1 MEFKSLSFP
10 YKYFD
15 TFVEK
20 FLINHQSIFSDKEI
34 EQSPEILLKEYAK
47 LYWELSNADK
57 NQVKFDE
64 LLEKLGSTLKD
75 TTNKEILNHA
85 IWLWGYPNNR
95 KSVPIEI
102 DGVNYKKEFFVSSG
116 VASAGAGYV
125 QYKTRGVLYCLYL
138 INSCW
143 ITDKSNVL
151 SKNISEEIKKIILND
166 IKDKGKN
173 ETEGSEEKYD
183 NEGKKWTYKIEEN
196 EDKEYT
202 TPKLVCNLLLHI
214 VDHDYEPIATDRD
227 KELIRENFEFLLEN
241 GITNDVNHD
250 LKEIRNKL
258 KKYRLLYDNETFYN
272 NKNHLDLIWRSF
284 SNSDLPL
291 TDMLRIK
298 KAVILYG
305 PPGTG
310 KTYTA
315 REIAKQLYI
324 QTKLKKD
331 IKNSQSKDA
340 LNVFEKFYNINKG
353 NNKEEGNNNEETKSE
368 EYISVLQ
375 FHINYNYEDFMVGQ
389 TIDENEIV
397 IKPGFIFDV
406 IKKANSDKNT
416 PYVVIL
422 DEINRTDI
430 SRVFGELFSA
440 MEYRN
445 KPITLPYKV
454 VEGKEPTGYEEFFKD
469 GQMFLK
475 IPKNLYFIGTMN
487 EIDFSLERVDFA
499 LRRRFLWE
507 YAGYNENA
515 LQEMLESVMFKC
527 ECEDKSKYIKL
538 NEDISDYIQSCTNL
552 NEVISNDPNLGKKYE
567 IGHAFFNISEELWEQ
582 AGEKINTAKK
592 ILWQISIKPTLEA
605 YCGSMDEQSQV
616 ALVQKCE
623 DAFKN
628 KDAKNGK

>member
-1 MEFKSLSFP
+1 MEIKGFP
-10 YKYFD
+10 YKDFD
-15 TFVEK
+15 KFVDK
-20 FLINHQSIFSDKEI
+20 FLKGHHSSFSEKEI
-34 EQSPEILLKEYAK
+34 KSTPETLLKKYAEK
-47 LYWELSNADK
+47 YWVLSNADK
-57 NQVKFDE
+57 KQVKFEEE
-64 LLEKLGSTLKD
+64 LLKELEPTLNESD
-75 TTNKEILNHA
+75 KEILNHA

-95 KSVPIEI
+95 KPTPINIE
-102 DGVNYKKEFFVSSG
+102 GVTPYKNDDLFKRTG

-138 INSCW
+138 IYSCW
-143 ITDKSNVL
+143 KTDNPK
-151 SKNISEEIKKIILND
+151 
-166 IKDKGKN
+166 
-173 ETEGSEEKYD
+173 T
-183 NEGKKWTYKIEEN
+183 KIEEKIKDDIN
-196 EDKEYT
+196 KDTYEIEGNEYT
-202 TPKLVCNLLLHI
+202 IPKLVCNLLLHI
-214 VDHDYEPIATDRD
+214 VNNNKYEPIATDRD
-227 KELIRENFEFLLEN
+227 KELIRSNFWFLLDQDN
-241 GITNDVNHD
+241 TNDVND
-250 LKEIRNKL
+250 DIRKIRNIL
-258 KKYRLLYDNETFYN
+258 KTNGLLSNDETFYN
-272 NKNHLDLIWRSF
+272 NKKHLELIWRSF

-291 TDMLRIK
+291 ADMLRIK
-298 KAVILYG
+298 KALILYG

-315 REIAKQLYI
+315 RKIAKQLYI

-331 IKNSQSKDA
+331 IKNSQSKKGA
-340 LNVFEKFYNINKG
+340 LNVFEKFYNINKE
-353 NNKEEGNNNEETKSE
+353 NNKEEGKVE

-406 IKKANSDKNT
+406 IKKANENPDM
-416 PYVVIL
+416 PHVVIL

-445 KPITLPYKV
+445 EPITLPYKV
-454 VEGKEPTGYEEFFKD
+454 VENKVPKGYEEFFKD
-469 GQMFLK
+469 GQMYLK
-475 IPKNLYFIGTMN
+475 IPDNLYFIGTMN

-515 LQEMLESVMFKC
+515 LQEMLESVMFRCKD
-527 ECEDKSKYIKL
+527 ESKYIKL
-538 NEDISDYIQSCTNL
+538 NEDISDYIQSCTKL
-552 NEVISNDPNLGKKYE
+552 NEFISDDPNLGKEYE
-567 IGHAFFNISEELWEQ
+567 IGHAFFNISEELWEKT
-582 AGEKINTAKK
+582 GKKINTAKN

-605 YCGSMDEQSQV
+605 YCGSMDKQSQE

-628 KDAKNGK
+628 KDAKNGE

>member
-1 MEFKSLSFP
+1 MEIKGFP
-10 YKYFD
+10 YKDFD
-15 TFVEK
+15 KFVDK
-20 FLINHQSIFSDKEI
+20 FLKGHHSSFSEKEI
-34 EQSPEILLKEYAK
+34 KSTPETLLKKYAEK
-47 LYWELSNADK
+47 YWVLSNADK
-57 NQVKFDE
+57 KQVKFEEE
-64 LLEKLGSTLKD
+64 LLKELEPTLNESD
-75 TTNKEILNHA
+75 KEILNHA
-85 IWLWGYPNNR
+85 IWLWGYPNNI
-95 KSVPIEI
+95 KPTPINIE
-102 DGVNYKKEFFVSSG
+102 GVTPYKNDDLFKRTG

-138 INSCW
+138 IYSCW
-143 ITDKSNVL
+143 KTDNLK
-151 SKNISEEIKKIILND
+151 
-166 IKDKGKN
+166 
-173 ETEGSEEKYD
+173 T
-183 NEGKKWTYKIEEN
+183 KIEEKIKDDIN
-196 EDKEYT
+196 KDTYEIEGNKYT
-202 TPKLVCNLLLHI
+202 IPKLVCNLLLHI
-214 VDHDYEPIATDRD
+214 VNNNKYEPIATDRD
-227 KELIRENFEFLLEN
+227 KELIRSNFWFLLDQDN
-241 GITNDVNHD
+241 TNDVND
-250 LKEIRNKL
+250 DIRKIRNIL
-258 KKYRLLYDNETFYN
+258 ETNGLLSNDETFYN
-272 NKNHLDLIWRSF
+272 NKKHLELIWRSF
-284 SNSDLPL
+284 SNNDLPL

-331 IKNSQSKDA
+331 IEIPEKKNKEISEEKSIEYSEKKKEA
-340 LNVFEKFYNINKG
+340 LNLFKKFYKLDQ
-353 NNKEEGNNNEETKSE
+353 GNNNNNEKKEETKNE

-375 FHINYNYEDFMVGQ
+375 LHINYNYEDFMVGQ
-389 TIDENEIV
+389 TIKENKIV

-507 YAGYNENA
+507 YAGYSENA
-515 LQEMLESVMFKC
+515 LQEMLESVMFRCKD
-527 ECEDKSKYIKL
+527 ESKYIKL

>member
-1 MEFKSLSFP
+1 MNLKSFP

-34 EQSPEILLKEYAK
+34 EQGPKTLLREYAK

-102 DGVNYKKEFFVSSG
+102 DGVKYHNNFFMSSG

-138 INSCW
+138 IDSCW
-143 ITDKSNVL
+143 ITDKSNVFNENL
-151 SKNISEEIKKIILND
+151 LERIKKIILND

-173 ETEGSEEKYD
+173 ETEGNEGKYD
-183 NEGKKWTYKIEEN
+183 NEGKKWTYEIEGN
-196 EDKEYT
+196 EGKEYT

-258 KKYRLLYDNETFYN
+258 KIYRLLDDNETFYN

-291 TDMLRIK
+291 TDLLRIK

-315 REIAKQLYI
+315 RKIAKQLYI

-331 IKNSQSKDA
+331 IENSKSKEDT
-340 LNVFEKFYNINKG
+340 LNLFKKFYKIG
-353 NNKEEGNNNEETKSE
+353 QENNNEETKSE

-515 LQEMLESVMFKC
+515 LQEMLESVMFRCKD
-527 ECEDKSKYIKL
+527 ESKYIKL
-538 NEDISDYIQSCTNL
+538 NEDISDYIQSCTKL
-552 NEVISNDPNLGKKYE
+552 NEFISDDPNLGKEYE
-567 IGHAFFNISEELWEQ
+567 IGHAFFNISEELWEK
-582 AGEKINTAKK
+582 AGKKINTAKN

-605 YCGSMDEQSQV
+605 YCGSMDKQSQE

-628 KDAKNGK
+628 KDAKNGE

>member
-1 MEFKSLSFP
+1 M
-10 YKYFD
+10 
-15 TFVEK
+15 
-20 FLINHQSIFSDKEI
+20 
-34 EQSPEILLKEYAK
+34 
-47 LYWELSNADK
+47 
-57 NQVKFDE
+57 
-64 LLEKLGSTLKD
+64 
-75 TTNKEILNHA
+75 
-85 IWLWGYPNNR
+85 
-95 KSVPIEI
+95 
-102 DGVNYKKEFFVSSG
+102 SSG

-151 SKNISEEIKKIILND
+151 SKNISKEIKKIILND

-183 NEGKKWTYKIEEN
+183 NEGKKWTYEIEGN
-196 EDKEYT
+196 EGKEYT

-258 KKYRLLYDNETFYN
+258 KIYSLLDDNETFYN

-291 TDMLRIK
+291 TDLLRIK

-315 REIAKQLYI
+315 RKIAKQLYI

-331 IKNSQSKDA
+331 IGNSKSNEDT
-340 LNVFEKFYNINKG
+340 LNLLKKFYKIDQ
-353 NNKEEGNNNEETKSE
+353 GNNNEETKSE

-389 TIDENEIV
+389 TIKENKIV

-406 IKKANSDKNT
+406 IKKANENPDT

-515 LQEMLESVMFKC
+515 LQEMLESVMFRCKD
-527 ECEDKSKYIKL
+527 ESKYIKL

-552 NEVISNDPNLGKKYE
+552 NEVISDDPNLGKKYE
-567 IGHAFFNISEELWEQ
+567 IGHAFFNISDDLWEQ
-582 AGEKINTAKK
+582 AGKK
-592 ILWQISIKPTLEA
+592 LILQRIFFGK
-605 YCGSMDEQSQV
+605 
-616 ALVQKCE
+616 LVLSLHLRLIVDQWM
-623 DAFKN
+623 N
-628 KDAKNGK
+628 KVK

>member
-1 MEFKSLSFP
+1 MEFKSFP
-10 YKYFD
+10 YKYFN

-34 EQSPEILLKEYAK
+34 EQSPERLLKEYAK

-196 EDKEYT
+196 EEKEYT

-227 KELIRENFEFLLEN
+227 KELIRANFKFLLN
-241 GITNDVNHD
+241 DITNNDVNHD
-250 LKEIRNKL
+250 LKDIRDKL
-258 KKYRLLYDNETFYN
+258 KDCKLLEDHETFYN
-272 NKNHLDLIWRSF
+272 NKKHLELIWRSF

-291 TDMLRIK
+291 ADMLRIK
-298 KAVILYG
+298 KALILYG

-315 REIAKQLYI
+315 RKIAKQLYI

-331 IKNSQSKDA
+331 IKNSQSKEDT
-340 LNVFEKFYNINKG
+340 LNLFKKFYKIDQ
-353 NNKEEGNNNEETKSE
+353 ENNNEENKSE

-389 TIDENEIV
+389 TIKGNEID

-406 IKKANSDKNT
+406 IKKANENPDM
-416 PYVVIL
+416 PHVVIL

-445 KPITLPYKV
+445 EPITLPYKV
-454 VEGKEPTGYEEFFKD
+454 VEDKVPKGYEEFFKD
-469 GQMFLK
+469 GQMYLK
-475 IPKNLYFIGTMN
+475 IPENLYFIGTMN

-507 YAGYNENA
+507 YAGYNEDA
-515 LQEMLESVMFKC
+515 LQDMLESVMV
-527 ECEDKSKYIKL
+527 
-538 NEDISDYIQSCTNL
+538 NEINKSDYIQSCTKL

-567 IGHAFFNISEELWEQ
+567 IGHAFFNISEKLWEQ
-582 AGEKINTAKK
+582 AGKKINTAKN
-592 ILWQISIKPTLEA
+592 ILWQISILPTLEA

-628 KDAKNGK
+628 KDAKNGE

>member
-1 MEFKSLSFP
+1 MEFKDFP
-10 YKYFD
+10 YEYFD
-15 TFVEK
+15 RFVET
-20 FLINHQSIFSDKEI
+20 FLIKHKSFLSDKEI
-34 EQSPEILLKEYAK
+34 EHSPEKLLREYAK
-47 LYWELSNADK
+47 QYWKLSNEDK
-57 NQVKFDE
+57 NQVIFE
-64 LLEKLGSTLKD
+64 NLLVKLDSTLKD
-75 TTNKEILNHA
+75 TTNMEILNHA
-85 IWLWGYPNNR
+85 IWLWGYPSDIGT
-95 KSVPIEI
+95 KPIKI
-102 DGVNYKKEFFVSSG
+102 DDVNYENEEKLFVSSG
-116 VASAGAGYV
+116 VASAGPGYV
-125 QYKTRGVLYCLYL
+125 QYKTRGILYCLYL

-151 SKNISEEIKKIILND
+151 KKDILEGIKTIILND
-166 IKDKGKN
+166 IKDKVKN
-173 ETEGSEEKYD
+173 ETEG
-183 NEGKKWTYKIEEN
+183 KKCTYKIEEN
-196 EDKEYT
+196 EEKKYT
-202 TPKLVCNLLLHI
+202 TPILVCNLLLHL

-227 KELIRENFEFLLEN
+227 KKSIRENFEFLLN
-241 GITNDVNHD
+241 GITDDVNQD
-250 LKEIRNKL
+250 LKEIRKKL
-258 KKYRLLYDNETFYN
+258 NYYNLLNDNETFYN
-272 NKNHLDLIWRSF
+272 NKEHLELIWRRF
-284 SNSDLPL
+284 SNNDLL
-291 TDMLRIK
+291 LVDMLRIK
-298 KAVILYG
+298 KALILYG

-315 REIAKQLYI
+315 RRIAKQLYI
-324 QTKLKKD
+324 LTRLKKTIENSKKD
-331 IKNSQSKDA
+331 VKNSKEVA
-340 LNVFEKFYNINKG
+340 LNLFKTFYKIDQE
-353 NNKEEGNNNEETKSE
+353 NNKEEGKVE

-389 TIDENEIV
+389 TIKENKIV

-475 IPKNLYFIGTMN
+475 IPQNLYFIGTMN

-515 LQEMLESVMFKC
+515 LQEMLESVMFRCKD
-527 ECEDKSKYIKL
+527 ESKYIKL
-538 NEDISDYIQSCTNL
+538 NEDISDYIQSCTKL
-552 NEVISNDPNLGKKYE
+552 NEVISDDPNLGKKYE
-567 IGHAFFNISEELWEQ
+567 IGHAFFNISEELWEK
-582 AGEKINTAKK
+582 AGKKINTAKN

-605 YCGSMDEQSQV
+605 YCGSMDKQSQE
-616 ALVQKCE
+616 ALVQKC
-623 DAFKN
+623 DDVFNN
-628 KDAKNGK
+628 KEAKNGNKKI

>member
-1 MEFKSLSFP
+1 MKINGFP

-34 EQSPEILLKEYAK
+34 EQGPKTLLKEYAK
-47 LYWELSNADK
+47 LYWELSKADK

-64 LLEKLGSTLKD
+64 LLEKLGSILKD

-102 DGVNYKKEFFVSSG
+102 DGVKYHNNFFMSSG

-138 INSCW
+138 IDSCW

-151 SKNISEEIKKIILND
+151 NENLLERIKRIILND

-173 ETEGSEEKYD
+173 ETEGNEGKYD
-183 NEGKKWTYKIEEN
+183 NEGKKWTYEIEGN
-196 EDKEYT
+196 EGKEYT

-214 VDHDYEPIATDRD
+214 VYHDYEPIATDRD

-250 LKEIRNKL
+250 LKEIRKKL
-258 KKYRLLYDNETFYN
+258 KIYRLLDDNETFYN
-272 NKNHLDLIWRSF
+272 NKKHLELIWRSF
-284 SNSDLPL
+284 SNSDLSL
-291 TDMLRIK
+291 ADMLRIK
-298 KAVILYG
+298 KALILYG

-310 KTYTA
+310 KTYTT
-315 REIAKQLYI
+315 RKIAKQLYI

-353 NNKEEGNNNEETKSE
+353 NNKEEGKVE

-515 LQEMLESVMFKC
+515 LQEMLESVMFRCKD
-527 ECEDKSKYIKL
+527 ESKYIKL

-552 NEVISNDPNLGKKYE
+552 NEVISDDPNLGKKYE
-567 IGHAFFNISEELWEQ
+567 IGHAFFNISDDLWEQ
-582 AGEKINTAKK
+582 AGEKINTAKN

-605 YCGSMDEQSQV
+605 YCGLMDEQSQV

-628 KDAKNGK
+628 KEAKNGNKKN

>member
-64 LLEKLGSTLKD
+64 LLEKLVSTLKD

-151 SKNISEEIKKIILND
+151 SKNISKEIKKIILND

-183 NEGKKWTYKIEEN
+183 NEGKKWTYEIEGN
-196 EDKEYT
+196 EGKEYT

-258 KKYRLLYDNETFYN
+258 KIYSLLDDNETFYN

-291 TDMLRIK
+291 TDLLRIK

-315 REIAKQLYI
+315 RKIAKQLYI

-331 IKNSQSKDA
+331 IGNSKSNEDT
-340 LNVFEKFYNINKG
+340 LNLLKKFYKIDQ
-353 NNKEEGNNNEETKSE
+353 GNNNEETKSE

-389 TIDENEIV
+389 TIKENKIV

-406 IKKANSDKNT
+406 IKKANENPDT